1 MENEVKTAPAQE
13 RRQLDYQEL
22 ENVAQQL
29 SVQVQQLTKKNN
41 QLVEVLNQANLENL
55 FKRLEWLWR
64 IITTDNNAL
73 ITSEFRKKCAEEFIK
88 LMETPKEEET
98 PKE

>member
-1 MENEVKTAPAQE
+1 MKNEVKTAPTQE

-29 SVQVQQLTKKNN
+29 SVQVQQLNKKNN
-41 QLVEVLNQANLENL
+41 QLVEMINQANLENL

-64 IITTDNNAL
+64 IITTDNNL
-73 ITSEFRKKCAEEFIK
+73 ITSEFKNKCAEEFMA
-88 LMETPKEEET
+88 LMETPKETET

>member
-41 QLVEVLNQANLENL
+41 QLVEMINQANLENL

-64 IITTDNNAL
+64 IITTDNDL
-73 ITSEFRKKCAEEFIK
+73 ITPEFKNKCANEFMT
-88 LMETPKEEET
+88 LMDTPKEAET
-98 PKE
+98 SNE

>member
-29 SVQVQQLTKKNN
+29 SVQVQQLNKKNN
-41 QLVEVLNQANLENL
+41 QLIEMINQANLENL

-64 IITTDNNAL
+64 IITTDGVPV
-73 ITSEFRKKCAEEFIK
+73 TSQFKKKCAEEFML
-88 LMETPKEEET
+88 LMETPKDTET

>member
-1 MENEVKTAPAQE
+1 MENEVKTAPTQE

-29 SVQVQQLTKKNN
+29 SVQVQQLNKKNN
-41 QLVEVLNQANLENL
+41 QLVEMINQANLENL

-64 IITTDNNAL
+64 IITTDGVTV
-73 ITSEFRKKCAEEFIK
+73 TSQFKKKCAEEFMS
-88 LMETPKEEET
+88 LMETPKDTET